1 MKTFKE
7 LRENSQ
13 LNEKGWKPE
22 SPEAFDKTMK
32 DKKLQK
38 DIAKFFDTDRHEF
51 MSVKDAEKKF
61 PYMIKFMK
69 NSEFLKINNQKLTDK
84 NLMTVAITMSD
95 D

>member
-22 SPEAFDKTMK
+22 SPAAFDKTMK
-32 DKKLQK
+32 DKKLQN
-38 DIAKFFDTDRHEF
+38 DIAKFFDTNRHEF

-61 PYMIKFMK
+61 PYMIKYMK
-69 NSEFLKINNQKLTDK
+69 NSEFLKINKEKLTDK
-84 NLMTVAITMSD
+84 NLMMVAMTMSD